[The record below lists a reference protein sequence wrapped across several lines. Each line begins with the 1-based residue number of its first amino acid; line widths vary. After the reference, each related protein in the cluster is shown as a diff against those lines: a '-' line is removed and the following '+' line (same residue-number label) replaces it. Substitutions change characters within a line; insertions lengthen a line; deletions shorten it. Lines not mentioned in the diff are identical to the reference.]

1 MRKLTFFSVILFF
14 FGLSLQLSTAQ
25 TKRKAKVQVVNKSG
39 RAIYNVTVFHKYSD
53 IYKDR
58 KTWEGALNSGAKFS
72 LVSKSVSG
80 PHVLVSEVGQAL
92 IDLARFV
99 RTQLPNMKV
108 IGITGSQGKTTTK
121 EFLYSVLQ
129 NEGTTVATAGNFN
142 TDIGVPLTLLRST
155 EATKFCI
162 LEMGARH
169 VGDIAKLTELA
180 NPNVGVVLV
189 VGTAHLGE
197 FGSVEA
203 IAKTKSEL
211 IKALSPKMT
220 AVLGTYDQFTPKMAD
235 SLDLNTV
242 LFGDGQIVRAADIEL
257 HGGFAHFDLV
267 TPAGRNSVALQVIG
281 EHQIPNALAAA
292 AAAFSLG
299 VKNESIAIGLTT
311 ALLSSKWRMQI
322 ETINGIQIIHDY
334 YNANPESMKAALK
347 TLVMLSQESGGARW
361 AILGKMHE
369 LGSKESSGHLEVA
382 EFASQLGVDHLVSV
396 APAVYQ
402 ESNNQSSDENMLIHN
417 CSSAAAVLELV
428 NNISTGDVILLK
440 ASRSEKFEDLAEL
453 IKKALEGDQA

>member
-1 MRKLTFFSVILFF
+1 MIKISAQDFASVVSGSLHDISPSQILDQDPVINSKDASAKNFFVAFKGEKFDGHDFVS
-14 FGLSLQLSTAQ
+14 
-25 TKRKAKVQVVNKSG
+25 
-39 RAIYNVTVFHKYSD
+39 
-53 IYKDR
+53 
-58 KTWEGALNSGAKFS
+58 EALNSGAKFS

-80 PHVLVSEVGQAL
+80 PHVLVSDVGQAL

-211 IKALSPKMT
+211 IKALLPKMT

-347 TLVMLSQESGGARW
+347 TLVMLSQESGGASW

>member
-1 MRKLTFFSVILFF
+1 MIKLSAQDFASVVSGSLHDISPSQILDQDPIINSKDASAKNFFVAFKGEKFDGHDFVS
-14 FGLSLQLSTAQ
+14 
-25 TKRKAKVQVVNKSG
+25 
-39 RAIYNVTVFHKYSD
+39 
-53 IYKDR
+53 
-58 KTWEGALNSGAKFS
+58 EALISGAKFS

-80 PHVLVSEVGQAL
+80 PHVLVSDVGQAL

-197 FGSVEA
+197 FGSVET

-242 LFGDGQIVRAADIEL
+242 LFGDGQIVRAADVEL

-322 ETINGIQIIHDY
+322 ETINGLQIIHDY

-347 TLVMLSQESGGARW
+347 TLVMLSQESGGASW

-453 IKKALEGDQA
+453 IQKALEGDQA

>member
-1 MRKLTFFSVILFF
+1 MIKLSAQDFASVVSGSLHDISPSQILDQDPVINSKDASAKNFFVAFKGEKFDGHDFVS
-14 FGLSLQLSTAQ
+14 
-25 TKRKAKVQVVNKSG
+25 
-39 RAIYNVTVFHKYSD
+39 
-53 IYKDR
+53 
-58 KTWEGALNSGAKFS
+58 EALNSGAKFS

-80 PHVLVSEVGQAL
+80 PHVLVADVGQAL

-169 VGDIAKLTELA
+169 IGDIAKLTELA

-189 VGTAHLGE
+189 VGTAHLSE

-322 ETINGIQIIHDY
+322 ETISGIQIIHDY

-347 TLVMLSQESGGARW
+347 TLVMLSQESGGASW

>member
-1 MRKLTFFSVILFF
+1 MIKLSAQDFASVVSGSLHDISPSQILDQDPIINSKDASAKNFFVAFKGEKFDGHDFVS
-14 FGLSLQLSTAQ
+14 
-25 TKRKAKVQVVNKSG
+25 
-39 RAIYNVTVFHKYSD
+39 
-53 IYKDR
+53 
-58 KTWEGALNSGAKFS
+58 EALISGAKFS

-80 PHVLVSEVGQAL
+80 PHVLVSDVGQAL

-220 AVLGTYDQFTPKMAD
+220 AVLGTYDRFTPKMAD
-235 SLDLNTV
+235 SSDLNTV

-347 TLVMLSQESGGARW
+347 TLVMLSQESGGASW

>member
-1 MRKLTFFSVILFF
+1 MIKLSAQDFASVVSGSLHDISPSQILDQDPVINSKDASAKNFFVAFKGEKFDGHDFVS
-14 FGLSLQLSTAQ
+14 
-25 TKRKAKVQVVNKSG
+25 
-39 RAIYNVTVFHKYSD
+39 
-53 IYKDR
+53 
-58 KTWEGALNSGAKFS
+58 EALNSGAKFS

-80 PHVLVSEVGQAL
+80 PHVLVADVGQAL

-189 VGTAHLGE
+189 VGTAHLSE

-347 TLVMLSQESGGARW
+347 TLVMLSQESGGASW

>member
-1 MRKLTFFSVILFF
+1 MIKLSAQDFASVVSGSLHDISPSQILDQDPVINSKDASAKNFFVAFKGEKFDGHDFVS
-14 FGLSLQLSTAQ
+14 
-25 TKRKAKVQVVNKSG
+25 
-39 RAIYNVTVFHKYSD
+39 
-53 IYKDR
+53 
-58 KTWEGALNSGAKFS
+58 EALNSGAKFS

-80 PHVLVSEVGQAL
+80 PHVLVSDVGQAL

-142 TDIGVPLTLLRST
+142 TDIGVPLTLLRSS

-347 TLVMLSQESGGARW
+347 TLVMLSQESGGASW

>member
-1 MRKLTFFSVILFF
+1 MIKLSAQDFASVVSGSLHDISPSQILDQDPIINSKDASAKNFFVAFKGEKFDGHDFVS
-14 FGLSLQLSTAQ
+14 
-25 TKRKAKVQVVNKSG
+25 
-39 RAIYNVTVFHKYSD
+39 
-53 IYKDR
+53 
-58 KTWEGALNSGAKFS
+58 EALISGAKFS

-80 PHVLVSEVGQAL
+80 PHVLVSDVGQAL

-197 FGSVEA
+197 FGSVES

-242 LFGDGQIVRAADIEL
+242 LFGDGQIVRAADVEL

-267 TPAGRNSVALQVIG
+267 TPAGRNSVALQVMG

-347 TLVMLSQESGGARW
+347 TLVMLSQESGGASW

-453 IKKALEGDQA
+453 IQKALEGDQA

>member
-1 MRKLTFFSVILFF
+1 MIKLSAQDFASVVSGSLHDISPSQILDQDPVINSKDASAKNFFVAFKGEKFDGHDFVS
-14 FGLSLQLSTAQ
+14 
-25 TKRKAKVQVVNKSG
+25 
-39 RAIYNVTVFHKYSD
+39 
-53 IYKDR
+53 
-58 KTWEGALNSGAKFS
+58 EALNSGAKFS

-347 TLVMLSQESGGARW
+347 TLVMLGQESGGASW

>member
-1 MRKLTFFSVILFF
+1 MIKLSAQDFASVVSGSLHDISPSQILDQDPVINSKDASAKNFFVAFKGEKFDGHDFVS
-14 FGLSLQLSTAQ
+14 
-25 TKRKAKVQVVNKSG
+25 
-39 RAIYNVTVFHKYSD
+39 
-53 IYKDR
+53 
-58 KTWEGALNSGAKFS
+58 EALISGAKFS

-80 PHVLVSEVGQAL
+80 PHVLVSDVGQAL

-121 EFLYSVLQ
+121 EFLYSILQ

-347 TLVMLSQESGGARW
+347 TLVMLSQESGGASW

>member
-1 MRKLTFFSVILFF
+1 MIKLSAQDFASVVSGSLHDISPSQIIDQDPVINSKDASAKNFFVAFKGEKFDGHDFVS
-14 FGLSLQLSTAQ
+14 
-25 TKRKAKVQVVNKSG
+25 
-39 RAIYNVTVFHKYSD
+39 
-53 IYKDR
+53 
-58 KTWEGALNSGAKFS
+58 EALNSGAKFS

-80 PHVLVSEVGQAL
+80 PHVLVSDVGQAL

-155 EATKFCI
+155 EATKYCI

-347 TLVMLSQESGGARW
+347 TLVMLSQESGGASW

>member
-1 MRKLTFFSVILFF
+1 MIKLSAQDFASVVSGSLHDISPSQILDQDPVINSKDASAKNFFVAFKGEKFDGHDFVS
-14 FGLSLQLSTAQ
+14 
-25 TKRKAKVQVVNKSG
+25 
-39 RAIYNVTVFHKYSD
+39 
-53 IYKDR
+53 
-58 KTWEGALNSGAKFS
+58 EALNSGAKFS

-80 PHVLVSEVGQAL
+80 PHVLVSDVGQAL

-242 LFGDGQIVRAADIEL
+242 LFGDGQIVRAADVEL

-267 TPAGRNSVALQVIG
+267 TPAGRNSVALQVMG

-347 TLVMLSQESGGARW
+347 TLVMLSQESGGASW

>member
-1 MRKLTFFSVILFF
+1 MIKLSAQDFASVVSGSLHDISPSQILDQDPIINSKDASAKNFFVAFKGEKFDGHDFVS
-14 FGLSLQLSTAQ
+14 
-25 TKRKAKVQVVNKSG
+25 
-39 RAIYNVTVFHKYSD
+39 
-53 IYKDR
+53 
-58 KTWEGALNSGAKFS
+58 EALISGAKFS

-80 PHVLVSEVGQAL
+80 PHVLVSDVGQAL

-242 LFGDGQIVRAADIEL
+242 LFGDGQIVRAADVEL

-347 TLVMLSQESGGARW
+347 TLVMLSQESGGASW

-453 IKKALEGDQA
+453 IQKALEGDQA

>member
-1 MRKLTFFSVILFF
+1 MIKLSAQDFASVVSGSLHDISPYQILDQDPVINSKDASAKNFFVAFKGEKFDGHDFVS
-14 FGLSLQLSTAQ
+14 
-25 TKRKAKVQVVNKSG
+25 
-39 RAIYNVTVFHKYSD
+39 
-53 IYKDR
+53 
-58 KTWEGALNSGAKFS
+58 EALISGAKFS

-80 PHVLVSEVGQAL
+80 PHVLVSDVGQAL

-129 NEGTTVATAGNFN
+129 NEGATVATAGNFN

-347 TLVMLSQESGGARW
+347 TLVMLSQESGGASW

>member
-1 MRKLTFFSVILFF
+1 MIKLSAQDFASVVSGSLHDISPSQILDQDPIINSKDASAKNFFVAFKGEKFDGHDFVS
-14 FGLSLQLSTAQ
+14 
-25 TKRKAKVQVVNKSG
+25 
-39 RAIYNVTVFHKYSD
+39 
-53 IYKDR
+53 
-58 KTWEGALNSGAKFS
+58 EALISGAKFS

-80 PHVLVSEVGQAL
+80 PHVLVSDVGQAL

-267 TPAGRNSVALQVIG
+267 TPAGRNSVALQVMG

-347 TLVMLSQESGGARW
+347 TLVMLSQESGGASW

>member
-1 MRKLTFFSVILFF
+1 MIKLSAQDFASVVSGSLHDISPSQILDQDPVINSKDASAKNFFVAFKGEKFDGHDFVS
-14 FGLSLQLSTAQ
+14 
-25 TKRKAKVQVVNKSG
+25 
-39 RAIYNVTVFHKYSD
+39 
-53 IYKDR
+53 
-58 KTWEGALNSGAKFS
+58 EALNSGAKFS

-80 PHVLVSEVGQAL
+80 PHVLVSDVGQAL

-347 TLVMLSQESGGARW
+347 TLVMLSQESGGASW

-396 APAVYQ
+396 APAVYH

>member
-1 MRKLTFFSVILFF
+1 MIKLSAQDFASVVSGSLHDISPSQILDQDPVINSKDASAKNFFVAFKGEKFDGHDFVS
-14 FGLSLQLSTAQ
+14 
-25 TKRKAKVQVVNKSG
+25 
-39 RAIYNVTVFHKYSD
+39 
-53 IYKDR
+53 
-58 KTWEGALNSGAKFS
+58 EALNSGAKFS

-80 PHVLVSEVGQAL
+80 PHVLVSNVGQAL

-347 TLVMLSQESGGARW
+347 TLVLLSQESGGASW

>member
-1 MRKLTFFSVILFF
+1 MIKLSAQDFASVVSGSLHDISPSQILDQDPVINSKDASAKKFFVAFKGEKFDGHDFVS
-14 FGLSLQLSTAQ
+14 
-25 TKRKAKVQVVNKSG
+25 
-39 RAIYNVTVFHKYSD
+39 
-53 IYKDR
+53 
-58 KTWEGALNSGAKFS
+58 EALNSGAKFS

-80 PHVLVSEVGQAL
+80 PHVLVSNVGQAL

-347 TLVMLSQESGGARW
+347 TLVMLSQESGGASW

>member
-1 MRKLTFFSVILFF
+1 MIKLSAQDFASVVSGSLHDISPSQILDQDPVINSKDASAKNFFVAFKGEKFDGHDFVS
-14 FGLSLQLSTAQ
+14 
-25 TKRKAKVQVVNKSG
+25 
-39 RAIYNVTVFHKYSD
+39 
-53 IYKDR
+53 
-58 KTWEGALNSGAKFS
+58 EALNSGAKFS

-80 PHVLVSEVGQAL
+80 PHVLVSDVGQAL

-267 TPAGRNSVALQVIG
+267 TPAGRNSVALQVMG

-292 AAAFSLG
+292 AVAFSLG
-299 VKNESIAIGLTT
+299 VKNENIAIGLTT

-322 ETINGIQIIHDY
+322 QTINGIQIIHDY

-347 TLVMLSQESGGARW
+347 TLVMLSQESGGASW

>member
-1 MRKLTFFSVILFF
+1 MIKLSAQDFASVVSGSLHDISPSQILDQDPVINSKDASAKNFFVAFKGEKFDGHDFVS
-14 FGLSLQLSTAQ
+14 
-25 TKRKAKVQVVNKSG
+25 
-39 RAIYNVTVFHKYSD
+39 
-53 IYKDR
+53 
-58 KTWEGALNSGAKFS
+58 EALNSGAKFS

-80 PHVLVSEVGQAL
+80 PHVLVSDVGQAL

-211 IKALSPKMT
+211 IKALLPKMT

-267 TPAGRNSVALQVIG
+267 TPAGRNSVALQVMG

-347 TLVMLSQESGGARW
+347 TLVMLSQESGGASW

-453 IKKALEGDQA
+453 TKKALEGDQA

>member
-1 MRKLTFFSVILFF
+1 MIKLSAQDFASVVSGSLHDISPSQILDQDPVINSKDASAKNFFVAFKGEKFDGHDFVS
-14 FGLSLQLSTAQ
+14 
-25 TKRKAKVQVVNKSG
+25 
-39 RAIYNVTVFHKYSD
+39 
-53 IYKDR
+53 
-58 KTWEGALNSGAKFS
+58 EALNSGAKFS

-80 PHVLVSEVGQAL
+80 PHVLVSDVGQAL

-155 EATKFCI
+155 EETKFCI

-242 LFGDGQIVRAADIEL
+242 LFGDGQMVRAADVEL

-267 TPAGRNSVALQVIG
+267 TPAGRNSVALQVMG

-292 AAAFSLG
+292 AVAFSLG
-299 VKNESIAIGLTT
+299 VKNENIAIGLTT

-322 ETINGIQIIHDY
+322 QTINGIQIIHDY

-347 TLVMLSQESGGARW
+347 TLVMLSQESGGSSW

-417 CSSAAAVLELV
+417 CTSAAAVLELV